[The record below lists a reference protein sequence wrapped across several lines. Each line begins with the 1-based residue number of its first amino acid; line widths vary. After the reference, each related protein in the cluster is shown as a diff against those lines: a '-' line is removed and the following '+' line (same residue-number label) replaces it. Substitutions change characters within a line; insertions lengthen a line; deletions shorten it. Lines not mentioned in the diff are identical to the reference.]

1 MHIITVF
8 GWEAK
13 FYFQLYYD
21 DSLFPKVFIFI
32 QQLHHSYKKLIS
44 GLKSL
49 LSHLC
54 EVLDLETYS
63 VVSNSFPLTR
73 HILVP
78 TSMNHSNESWKSLCV
93 LILIFLLFG
102 KVQGPGEY
110 ACGDLDKC
118 SNLNSS
124 SPPCLGS
131 RALHS
136 TSLLVEDV
144 CIPNRDDLPVQLSF
158 WQWYLP

>member
-1 MHIITVF
+1 M
-8 GWEAK
+8 
-13 FYFQLYYD
+13 
-21 DSLFPKVFIFI
+21 FIFI

-110 ACGDLDKC
+110 ACGDRSQPCPHFRIPPGTLRKYSC
-118 SNLNSS
+118 QRFCFNESELRPRHQLCHYAPQGIPMSS
-124 SPPCLGS
+124 QGLEP
-131 RALHS
+131 
-136 TSLLVEDV
+136 LV
-144 CIPNRDDLPVQLSF
+144 
-158 WQWYLP
+158 